1 MVTLKSGLILAL
13 LLTTAI
19 LAGCSGGASNSNAA
33 NAEAQ
38 PAANSNTDAV
48 KTNAEELGMLVNMNY
63 ESEEVYWKDDP
74 GRKKIT
80 AVIKYSPDVAN
91 QVVADAVRV
100 REPENVSI
108 SPESWFPPEIV
119 AQSEMS
125 GDDTVKGKSYAAT
138 VFLQDP
144 YNEGRIIRI
153 NDTDYFVLEVGV
165 KQP

>member
-1 MVTLKSGLILAL
+1 MITLRSGLILAL
-13 LLTTAI
+13 LFTAAI
-19 LAGCSGGASNSNAA
+19 LAGCSGSASNSNASNA
-33 NAEAQ
+33 NGQ
-38 PAANSNTDAV
+38 PAANANTDAV

-63 ESEEVYWKDDP
+63 ESEEVYWKDDSA
-74 GRKKIT
+74 RKKIT
-80 AVIKYSPDVAN
+80 AVIKYTPEVAN

-100 REPENVSI
+100 REPENASI
-108 SPESWFPPEIV
+108 SPEGWFPPELV

-125 GDDTVKGKSYAAT
+125 GDDTIKGKSYAAT

-153 NDTDYFVLEVGV
+153 NDTDYFVLEVGM

>member
-1 MVTLKSGLILAL
+1 MITLRSGLILTL
-13 LLTTAI
+13 LLTAAI
-19 LAGCSGGASNSNAA
+19 LAGCSGSTSNSNAA
-33 NAEAQ
+33 NAESQRSAS
-38 PAANSNTDAV
+38 ANTDAV

-74 GRKKIT
+74 ARKKIT
-80 AVIKYSPDVAN
+80 AVIMYSPEVAN

-100 REPENVSI
+100 REPENASI
-108 SPESWFPPEIV
+108 TPENWFPPELV

-125 GDDTVKGKSYAAT
+125 GDDTIKGKSYAAT
-138 VFLQDP
+138 VFLLDP
-144 YNEGRIIRI
+144 YNEGRLIRI

>member
-1 MVTLKSGLILAL
+1 MITLRSGLILAL
-13 LLTTAI
+13 LFTAAI
-19 LAGCSGGASNSNAA
+19 LAGCSGSESNSNAA
-33 NAEAQ
+33 NAEGQ
-38 PAANSNTDAV
+38 SAANSNADLV

-74 GRKKIT
+74 ARKKIT

-91 QVVADAVRV
+91 QLVSDAVRV

-108 SPESWFPPEIV
+108 SPEGWFPPELV

-125 GDDTVKGKSYAAT
+125 GDDTIKGKSYAAT

-153 NDTDYFVLEVGV
+153 NDTDYFVLEVDV

>member
-1 MVTLKSGLILAL
+1 MITLRSGLILTL
-13 LLTTAI
+13 VLTTAI
-19 LAGCSGGASNSNAA
+19 FAGCSGSAADSNAA
-33 NAEAQ
+33 NAEFQ
-38 PAANSNTDAV
+38 PAANSAPEPP

-74 GRKKIT
+74 AHKKIT
-80 AVIKYSPDVAN
+80 AVIKYSPEVAN

-100 REPENVSI
+100 REPEAAAI
-108 SPESWFPPEIV
+108 SPESWFPPELV

-125 GDDTVKGKSYAAT
+125 GNDTIKGKSYAAT

>member
-1 MVTLKSGLILAL
+1 MITLRSGLILTL
-13 LLTTAI
+13 LLTAAI
-19 LAGCSGGASNSNAA
+19 LAGCSGSTSNSNAA
-33 NAEAQ
+33 NVESQ
-38 PAANSNTDAV
+38 RSANANTDAV

-74 GRKKIT
+74 ARKKIT
-80 AVIKYSPDVAN
+80 AVIMYSPEVAN

-100 REPENVSI
+100 REPENASI
-108 SPESWFPPEIV
+108 TPENWFPPELV

-125 GDDTVKGKSYAAT
+125 GDDTIKGKSYAAT
-138 VFLQDP
+138 VFLLDP
-144 YNEGRIIRI
+144 YNEGRLIRI

>member
-100 REPENVSI
+100 REPE
-108 SPESWFPPEIV
+108 
-119 AQSEMS
+119 
-125 GDDTVKGKSYAAT
+125 
-138 VFLQDP
+138 
-144 YNEGRIIRI
+144 
-153 NDTDYFVLEVGV
+153 
-165 KQP
+165 